1 MEKNE
6 FSDLLLLTAFSVMAC
21 DGDIDPKEVT
31 LISDLEKKESLFN
44 IENLE
49 VRLNQLVEEIN
60 KNGHIFLRNYFKKL
74 KQAELTHDQESKLV
88 AVTIKMIEA
97 DEIVQYTELRFFK
110 IIHSYLVIT
119 GDEILEDFSHVAD
132 IEDYVVQD
140 IISEKYIEKLTTSY
154 FDNQEIPEFAEI
166 KVHSNE

>member
-1 MEKNE
+1 MENNE
-6 FSDLLLLTAFSVMAC
+6 FSDLLLITAFSVMAC

-44 IENLE
+44 IQNLE
-49 VRLNQLVEEIN
+49 VRLNELVEEIN
-60 KNGHIFLRNYFKKL
+60 KDGHGFLRNYFKKL

-88 AVTIKMIEA
+88 DVTIKMIEA

-110 IIHSYLVIT
+110 IIHSYLKIS
-119 GDEILEDFSHVAD
+119 GDEIMKEFAHVSG

-154 FDNQEIPEFAEI
+154 FDSQEIPEFSEI
-166 KVHSNE
+166 SISLN

>member
-49 VRLNQLVEEIN
+49 ARLNQLVEEIN
-60 KNGHIFLRNYFKKL
+60 KDGHGFLRNYFKKL

-88 AVTIKMIEA
+88 DVTIKMIEA

-110 IIHSYLVIT
+110 IIHSYLKIS
-119 GDEILEDFSHVAD
+119 GDEIMKEFAHVSD

-154 FDNQEIPEFAEI
+154 FDSQEIPEFSEI
-166 KVHSNE
+166 SISVN

>member
-1 MEKNE
+1 MEQKE
-6 FSDLLLLTAFSVMAC
+6 FSELLLLTAFSVMAC

-31 LISDLEKKESLFN
+31 LISDLEKKESLFK

-60 KNGHIFLRNYFKKL
+60 KDGHGFLRNYFKKL
-74 KQAELTHDQESKLV
+74 KQAELSHIQESKLV
-88 AVTIKMIEA
+88 DVTIKMIEA

-110 IIHSYLVIT
+110 IIHSYLEIT
-119 GDEILEDFSHVAD
+119 GDEILDEFKHVEN

-140 IISEKYIEKLTTSY
+140 IISEKYIEKLTTNY

-166 KVHSNE
+166 KIHSN